1 MHVSIKKTPLKIVTM
16 ELFITFE
23 GIEGCGK
30 STQAKLAGRYLKKQR
45 IPFITTE
52 EPGGTSLGRRV
63 REILLNNAPHD
74 GVKMHAETELLLFFA
89 ARAQHVREVI
99 MPSLREGKVVLC
111 DRFSDATIAYQG
123 FGRGLNIDLI
133 RLINNFSSDGLKPD
147 FTLLFDLPVEIGLKR
162 AMERIS
168 RNKGIPAEDRFE
180 REALEFHSRVR
191 EGYLTL
197 ARSEP
202 DRFRIVDASKDIES
216 VHHEVCIHLSQ
227 FTNFAKL

>member
-1 MHVSIKKTPLKIVTM
+1 M
-16 ELFITFE
+16 ERFITFE

-30 STQAKLAGRYLKKQR
+30 STQVNLAGSYLKQHS

-52 EPGGTSLGRRV
+52 EPGGTPIGRRV
-63 REILLNNAPHD
+63 REMLLNKAPYD
-74 GVKMHAETELLLFFA
+74 SANNKMCAETELLLFSA

-99 MPSLREGKVVLC
+99 LPALKDGKVILC

-123 FGRGLNIDLI
+123 FGRGLDIDLI
-133 RLINNFSSDGLKPD
+133 RLINDFSSDGLKPD
-147 FTLLFDLPVEIGLKR
+147 FTLLFDLPVEMGLKR

-168 RNKGIPAEDRFE
+168 SNKGIPAEDRFE

-191 EGYLTL
+191 AGYLTL
-197 ARSEP
+197 ARNEP

-216 VHHEVCIHLSQ
+216 VHHEVCVHLSQ
-227 FTNFAKL
+227 FTNEKL

>member
-1 MHVSIKKTPLKIVTM
+1 M

-30 STQAKLAGRYLKKQR
+30 STQVKLAGRYLKKQR

-52 EPGGTSLGRRV
+52 EPGGTPIGRKV
-63 REILLNNAPHD
+63 REMLLNNAPHD
-74 GVKMHAETELLLFFA
+74 GAEMRAETELLLFFA
-89 ARAQHVREVI
+89 ARAQHVRQVI

-133 RLINNFSSDGLKPD
+133 KLINNFSSDGLKPD
-147 FTLLFDLPVEIGLKR
+147 FTILFDLPVEIGLKR
-162 AMERIS
+162 ATDRIS
-168 RNKGIPAEDRFE
+168 RNKGKIAAEDRFE
-180 REALEFHSRVR
+180 SEELEFHRRVR
-191 EGYLTL
+191 EGYLSL
-197 ARSEP
+197 ARNEP
-202 DRFRIVDASKDIES
+202 DRFRIVDASEDIES

-227 FTNFAKL
+227 FTNAKF

>member
-1 MHVSIKKTPLKIVTM
+1 M

-30 STQAKLAGRYLKKQR
+30 STQVKLAGRYLKKQR

-52 EPGGTSLGRRV
+52 EPGGTPIGRRV
-63 REILLNNAPHD
+63 REMLLNNAPYD
-74 GVKMHAETELLLFFA
+74 GAKMHGETELLLFFA

-99 MPSLREGKVVLC
+99 RPSLREGKVVLC

-133 RLINNFSSDGLKPD
+133 RLINDFSSDGLKPD

-191 EGYLTL
+191 AGYLTL
-197 ARSEP
+197 ARNEP

-216 VHHEVCIHLSQ
+216 VHHEVRIHLSQ
-227 FTNFAKL
+227 FIDEKL

>member
-1 MHVSIKKTPLKIVTM
+1 M
-16 ELFITFE
+16 ERFITFE

-30 STQAKLAGRYLKKQR
+30 STQVKLAGDYLSEHR

-52 EPGGTSLGRRV
+52 EPGGTPIGRRV
-63 REILLNNAPHD
+63 REMLLNNAPYD
-74 GVKMHAETELLLFFA
+74 SAEMHAETELLLFFA

-99 MPSLREGKVVLC
+99 RPSLKEGKVVLC

-123 FGRGLNIDLI
+123 FGRGLDIDLI
-133 RLINNFSSDGLKPD
+133 RLINDFSSGGLKPD
-147 FTLLFDLPVEIGLKR
+147 FTLLFDLPVEMGLKR

-168 RNKGIPAEDRFE
+168 SNKGMPAEDRFE

-191 EGYLTL
+191 EGYLSL
-197 ARSEP
+197 ARNEP

-216 VHHEVCIHLSQ
+216 VHHEVCVHLSQ
-227 FTNFAKL
+227 FINEKL

>member
-1 MHVSIKKTPLKIVTM
+1 MG
-16 ELFITFE
+16 LFITFE

-30 STQAKLAGRYLKKQR
+30 STQVKLAGRYLKKQR

-52 EPGGTSLGRRV
+52 EPGGTPIGRRI
-63 REILLNNAPHD
+63 REMLLNNAPYD
-74 GVKMHAETELLLFFA
+74 AAKMHGETELLLFFA

-99 MPSLREGKVVLC
+99 RPSLREGKVVLC

-133 RLINNFSSDGLKPD
+133 KLINDFTSDGLKPD
-147 FTLLFDLPVEIGLKR
+147 FTLLFDLPVEIGIKR

-168 RNKGIPAEDRFE
+168 GNKGIPAEDRFE
-180 REALEFHSRVR
+180 MEAMEFHSRVR
-191 EGYLTL
+191 EGYLSL
-197 ARSEP
+197 VRSEP

-227 FTNFAKL
+227 FTNAKL